1 MSMKMLRSMKMPW
14 SLIGARVFGNAQ
26 ISGNVH
32 VSGNTHVSGNARL
45 EYIPIDFDC
54 GFDPYKALKEILN
67 YPKILPTLLGLNKNL
82 NKLISTILTKTGT

>member
-1 MSMKMLRSMKMPW
+1 MPW

-26 ISGNVH
+26 ISGNVQVFENAH
-32 VSGNTHVSGNARL
+32 VYGDARL
-45 EYIPIDFDC
+45 GNVPVNFDC

-67 YPKILPTLLGLNKNL
+67 CPKILPTLLGLNKNL

>member
-1 MSMKMLRSMKMPW
+1 MLRSMKMPW

-67 YPKILPTLLGLNKNL
+67 CPKILPTLLGLNKNL
-82 NKLISTILTKTGT
+82 NKFISTILTKTGT